1 MSIKQQKRTSK
12 MDKTFD
18 ITEHEHVLETQIID
32 TGIGIAAD
40 R

>member
-1 MSIKQQKRTSK
+1 MENVDNMDN

-18 ITEHEHVLETQIID
+18 ITEHEHILETQIID